1 MIVDLIIIGIIV
13 LGAIIGRFRGLA
25 SALLNIFSFILAIS
39 LALYAPV
46 ESALIKNTT
55 IDDKINETIYSKL
68 EISISN
74 DNKEDSQNNEENNEQ
89 QEQKEQKEQK
99 ENQDNK
105 GSKEKNTKLPKIL
118 QKYIDDATKSVETST
133 NEALKK
139 ASEEITKKIMDV
151 ISFIIVFIGVRILLV
166 VLKLITKIITKLPV
180 IKQIDHIGGFICGL
194 IESIMVIYLAFAIIS
209 VVSPTIKNEE
219 MLKQIDNSF
228 IGSRMYNNNII
239 LRKIY

>member
-25 SALLNIFSFILAIS
+25 SALLNIFSFILAILLS

-74 DNKEDSQNNEENNEQ
+74 DNKENSQNNEGNKEQ
-89 QEQKEQKEQK
+89 QEKQDNQ

>member
-25 SALLNIFSFILAIS
+25 SALLNIFSFILAILLS

-74 DNKEDSQNNEENNEQ
+74 DNKEDSQNNEENKEQ
-89 QEQKEQKEQK
+89 QKQQ
-99 ENQDNK
+99 
-105 GSKEKNTKLPKIL
+105 EKNTKLPKIL

-151 ISFIIVFIGVRILLV
+151 ISFIIVFIGVRIILV

-228 IGSRMYNNNII
+228 IGSKMYNNNII

>member
-1 MIVDLIIIGIIV
+1 MIVDLIIIGIII

-25 SALLNIFSFILAIS
+25 SALLNIFSFILAILLS

-74 DNKEDSQNNEENNEQ
+74 DNKENSQNNEENNEQ
-89 QEQKEQKEQK
+89 QEQKEQK

>member
-25 SALLNIFSFILAIS
+25 SALLNIFSFILAILLS

-74 DNKEDSQNNEENNEQ
+74 DNKENSQNNEEN
-89 QEQKEQKEQK
+89 KEQSKNQ

-105 GSKEKNTKLPKIL
+105 DNKGSQEKNTKLPKIL

>member
-25 SALLNIFSFILAIS
+25 SALLNIFSFILAILLS

-74 DNKEDSQNNEENNEQ
+74 DNKENSQNNEENNEQ
-89 QEQKEQKEQK
+89 QEQKEQK

-151 ISFIIVFIGVRILLV
+151 ISFIIVFIGVRIILV

>member
-25 SALLNIFSFILAIS
+25 SALLNIFSFILAILLS

-74 DNKEDSQNNEENNEQ
+74 DNKENSQNNEENNEQ
-89 QEQKEQKEQK
+89 QEQKEQK

>member
-1 MIVDLIIIGIIV
+1 MIVDLIIIGIII

-25 SALLNIFSFILAIS
+25 SALLNIFSFILAILLS

-74 DNKEDSQNNEENNEQ
+74 DNKEN
-89 QEQKEQKEQK
+89 K
-99 ENQDNK
+99 EN
-105 GSKEKNTKLPKIL
+105 KEKQEKNNKLPKIL

-180 IKQIDHIGGFICGL
+180 IKQIDNIGGFICGL

>member
-25 SALLNIFSFILAIS
+25 SALLNIFSFILAILLS

-55 IDDKINETIYSKL
+55 IDDKINETIYSKF

-74 DNKEDSQNNEENNEQ
+74 DNKENSQNNEENNEQ
-89 QEQKEQKEQK
+89 QEQKEQK

>member
-1 MIVDLIIIGIIV
+1 MIVDLIIIGIII

-25 SALLNIFSFILAIS
+25 SALLNIFSFILAILLS

-74 DNKEDSQNNEENNEQ
+74 DNKGN
-89 QEQKEQKEQK
+89 K
-99 ENQDNK
+99 EN
-105 GSKEKNTKLPKIL
+105 KEKQEKNNKLPKIL

>member
-25 SALLNIFSFILAIS
+25 SALLNIFSFILAILLS

-74 DNKEDSQNNEENNEQ
+74 DNKENSQNNEENKEQ
-89 QEQKEQKEQK
+89 QEKQDNQ